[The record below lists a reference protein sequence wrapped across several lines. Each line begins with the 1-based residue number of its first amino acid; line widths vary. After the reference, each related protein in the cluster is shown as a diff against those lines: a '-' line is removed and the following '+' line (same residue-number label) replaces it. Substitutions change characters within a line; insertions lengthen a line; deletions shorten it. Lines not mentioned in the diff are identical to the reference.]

1 MILYSQKGDVE
12 MIKYRFNI
20 GDALDRIGIN
30 GYVAKTTKILSQD
43 TLKKLKN
50 EDTNIS
56 LETINR
62 LCCILDMQ
70 PKDLIKYEEDEE
82 EKKKLFENF
91 KKKP

>member
-1 MILYSQKGDVE
+1 

-43 TLKKLKN
+43 TIKKLKN